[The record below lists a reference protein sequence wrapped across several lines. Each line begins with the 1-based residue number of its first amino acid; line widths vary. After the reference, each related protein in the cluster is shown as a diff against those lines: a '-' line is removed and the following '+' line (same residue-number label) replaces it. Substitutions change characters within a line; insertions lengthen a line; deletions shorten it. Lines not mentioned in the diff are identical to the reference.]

1 MIEHGTR
8 FVTVNHFDTV
18 FNVVSWDMHAN
29 GGSLNTT
36 YDDYQRRLC
45 PEFDQAFAALIEDLD
60 DRGLLAETVVAVLS
74 EFGRTPKLNSAAAAT
89 ITPPPGPTFSAAP
102 AFAADK

>member
-1 MIEHGTR
+1 M
-8 FVTVNHFDTV
+8 NHFDTV

-74 EFGRTPKLNSAAAAT
+74 EFGRTPKLNKCGGRDHYPAAWT
-89 ITPPPGPTFSAAP
+89 NFSAAP